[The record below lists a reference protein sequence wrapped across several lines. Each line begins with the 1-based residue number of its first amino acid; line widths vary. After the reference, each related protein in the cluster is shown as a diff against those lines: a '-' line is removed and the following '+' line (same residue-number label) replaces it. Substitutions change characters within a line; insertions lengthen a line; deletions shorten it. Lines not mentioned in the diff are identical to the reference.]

1 MWADIKKE
9 FLIHSFKKIEL
20 ELFDGKW
27 KKKPKGQMEGW
38 NEITECKIK
47 KGDKCFGLLTGAK
60 SNVLVLDFDKKSL
73 FDEYNENYNLYKY
86 PIVKTRNGFHVYF
99 KWDIKFDLLPSKLDS
114 LDIQGNKK
122 QVFYDG
128 TTYETETGN
137 LFTYKFINEPTELLD
152 MPNELYNYLKQFN
165 KKTKLVKDIID
176 FSIPCDDKLW
186 KDIIENINIKYINN
200 YTSWFQIVCGIYT
213 IGKESNN
220 LDTYKETARV
230 LSMKSPKY
238 DKSHKEFE
246 KMWED
251 CSKYTFT
258 GGSVR
263 HYSRLS
269 NENKYLD
276 ICKKKVGKDASF
288 YSFDEKLLC
297 DYFIE
302 TYGDNLICNFNKI
315 YIYFNN
321 EWIEDNKGIII
332 QKFLRQEVQN
342 LYKRIID
349 NLNKQLQSPDIDSD
363 TITKNIKECSKVLT
377 NYGNQKNKN
386 VWGLIYCELITK
398 NINSEIFD
406 TKKNLFCF
414 KSKAYDLVNNTWIYI
429 NKFDYILTTCGKD
442 FVEPTQEQKDKIKSI
457 INDIFPNEEYRKA
470 YISVLKT
477 GLTGNRPEKFIVA
490 TGEGRNGKGLIND
503 LFQHLLGDY
512 YGILHLQLLTKEL
525 KSGANT
531 ELRNIHKKRFLKAT
545 EPDSGSNEK
554 LRMSNIKALTGESTL
569 KARGL
574 YENNFDIQID
584 ATEILECNTLPCISA
599 DGCEAE
605 KQRMVIIPFE
615 TTFTDNKEDI
625 QNNPVKYKP
634 KDDELKSKTF
644 QDEHYSALFVHL
656 INNHDGLELYIP
668 DACKRLALSWI
679 LDKDDFYGWFCEFY
693 EEEENSIV
701 AVKDIYKH
709 FKNSDYFMRLSARDK
724 KKYGTEKVFKGELSC
739 KLKHLFVKN
748 NDWYKG
754 KRITKDSIKGFTK
767 KSSDDS
773 DDSD

>member
-1 MWADIKKE
+1 MWADIKNQ
-9 FLIHSFKKIEL
+9 FITHTFKKIEL
-20 ELFDGKW
+20 ELKDGKW
-27 KKKPKGQMEGW
+27 KKKPVSMTPEWSKLEKS
-38 NEITECKIK
+38 ISK
-47 KGDKCFGLLTGAK
+47 KGDKGVALLTGK
-60 SNVLVLDFDKKSL
+60 KTGILVLDFDKREL
-73 FDEYNENYNLYKY
+73 FNEYNELYNFYDY

-99 KWDIKFDLLPSKLDS
+99 KWDDKYDALPNNLDKI
-114 LDIQGNKK
+114 DIQGNGK

-128 TTYETETGN
+128 TIYETETGD
-137 LFTYKFINEPTELLD
+137 LFTYKFINEPDELLD
-152 MPNELYNYLKQFN
+152 MPNELFYYLKSFN
-165 KKTKLVKDIID
+165 KKTKPIKECE

-186 KDIIENINIKYINN
+186 KDIIENINIKYING
-200 YTSWFQIVCGIYT
+200 YTSWFQIVCGIYS

-246 KMWED
+246 KIWED
-251 CSKYTFT
+251 CSKYSYT

-276 ICKKKVGKDASF
+276 ICKKKVGKDALF
-288 YSFDEKLLC
+288 YAFDEKLLC
-297 DYFIE
+297 DYFLE
-302 TYGDNLICNFNKI
+302 SYGDNLICNYNKI
-315 YIYFNN
+315 YIYFNGI
-321 EWIEDNKGIII
+321 WTEDNKGIII
-332 QKFLRQEVQN
+332 QKFLRQEIQT

-349 NLNKQLQSPDIDSD
+349 NLNKLLQTTDADCE

-398 NINSEIFD
+398 NINNEIFD

-414 KSKAYDLVNNTWIYI
+414 TNKAYDLTNNTWITI

-442 FVEPTQEQKDKIKSI
+442 FIEPTKDQIDKVKSI
-457 INDIFPNEEYRKA
+457 LKDIFPNEDYKKA

-490 TGEGRNGKGLIND
+490 TGEGRNGKGLLND

-574 YENNFDIQID
+574 YENNFDIQIE
-584 ATEILECNTLPCISA
+584 ATEILECNKLPFISA

-615 TTFTDNKEDI
+615 TTFTDDKKDI
-625 QNNPVKYKP
+625 QNNPNKYKP
-634 KDDELKSKTF
+634 KDDVLKSKTF
-644 QDEHYSALFVHL
+644 QEEHYSALFMYL
-656 INNHDGLELYIP
+656 INNHEGLELYIP
-668 DACKRLALSWI
+668 DSCKRLALSWI
-679 LDKDDFYGWFCEFY
+679 LDKDDFYGWFCEHY
-693 EEEENSIV
+693 MESPDDV
-701 AVKDIYKH
+701 VSVKDVYKH
-709 FKNSDYFMRLSARDK
+709 FKHSDYFMRLSARDK
-724 KKYGTEKVFKGELSC
+724 KNTNEKSFKESIQT
-739 KLKHLFVKN
+739 KLKHLYINHNEMFN
-748 NDWYKG
+748 G
-754 KRITKDSIKGFTK
+754 KRITKESIKGFIK
-767 KSSDDS
+767 KPDEDS
-773 DDSD
+773 D